1 MSTHLRANWRIIWA
15 IAAKDIGDALKN
27 RVIWSTIVTVVLM
40 VAFYKALPVITGLAH
55 LPEVDVYDAGQS
67 ALTAY
72 LENSPNL
79 EARRVSSQED
89 MARFVIME
97 GVPALGLV
105 IPAGFDEELAG
116 GESLQLDGYVQYWI
130 SDAAAEEL
138 GAQVEQEIA
147 ALTGQA
153 VRINLEGHRVYPPL
167 DSMGPHT
174 WAALAIVMM
183 LTLLGLGLTPQLMFE
198 EKRTHTLDAL
208 LASPARSGHVVAGK
222 AIAGLVYS
230 LMGAVVI
237 FAFNAALIVQWGF
250 AILAAALGALL
261 AVAIGLLFGI
271 ALQTVQLLR
280 MWTIAVIVP
289 LFVLPV
295 AVSFMAMD
303 LPPALNAVV
312 RFFPSVGLSRLFIMS
327 MTSSAPFAE
336 WGPDIALVLGTAAI
350 ILAVVAWRVRQSD
363 R

>member
-1 MSTHLRANWRIIWA
+1 MGSNLRTNWRVIWA

-67 ALTAY
+67 ALMVY

-79 EARRVSSQED
+79 EARRVASQED
-89 MARFVIME
+89 MARFVVME
-97 GVPALGLV
+97 GAPALGLV
-105 IPAGFDEELAG
+105 IPAGFDEKSAG
-116 GESLQLDGYVQYWI
+116 GEPLELDGYVQYWV
-130 SDAAAEEL
+130 SAQAAEAL
-138 GAQVEQEIA
+138 KAQVEQEIA
-147 ALTGQA
+147 ALAGQT

-174 WAALAIVMM
+174 WASLSIIVM
-183 LTLLGLGLTPQLMFE
+183 LALLGLGLTPQLMFE

-230 LMGAVVI
+230 LIGAVVV

-271 ALQTVQLLR
+271 TLQTIQSLR

-303 LPPALNAVV
+303 LPVPVNTAV

-327 MTSSAPFAE
+327 MTDSAPFAE
-336 WGPDIALVLGTAAI
+336 WGPDIALVFGAAAI
-350 ILAVVAWRVRQSD
+350 ILAIVAWRIRRSD